1 MMTQKSIVYML
12 VAVAFGYL
20 LVSALPQQVY
30 MYTTPQRMLSS
41 GDYETPKMESTP
53 ESGNESFELPEMTQD
68 NSEENARARS
78 FVEMTKLP
86 ELIKW
91 WTIDIF
97 LALVTYWIAKRTFI

>member
-1 MMTQKSIVYML
+1 MTQKSIVYML

-30 MYTTPQRMLSS
+30 MYTNPQRILRS
-41 GDYETPKMESTP
+41 GGYEPPKMESIP

-68 NSEENARARS
+68 NSEENRKAS
-78 FVEMTKLP
+78 FVEMAQLP

-97 LALVTYWIAKRTFI
+97 LALVAYWIAKRIFI